1 MHIIH
6 ISVLVN
12 SLSVLI
18 LYVLVY
24 ILFYHNDVKRFNDDI
39 LNKKL
44 NENTTSMEN
53 LIRDVNYN
61 NEYIKGYINIK
72 NNMNFE

>member
-1 MHIIH
+1 MNIIH
-6 ISVLVN
+6 VSVIVN
-12 SLSVLI
+12 SLSLLI

-24 ILFYHNDVKRFNDDI
+24 TLFYHNDVKRFNDDI

-61 NEYIKGYINIK
+61 NEYIKGFINIK

>member
-1 MHIIH
+1 
-6 ISVLVN
+6 VN

-24 ILFYHNDVKRFNDDI
+24 TLFFHNDAKRFNDDI
-39 LNKKL
+39 LNIKV
-44 NENTTSMEN
+44 NENTTSMKN

-72 NNMNFE
+72 NNME

>member
-1 MHIIH
+1 MNIIH
-6 ISVLVN
+6 VSVIVN
-12 SLSVLI
+12 SLSLLI

-24 ILFYHNDVKRFNDDI
+24 TLFYHNDVKRFNDDI
-39 LNKKL
+39 LNNKL

-72 NNMNFE
+72 NNMNK